1 MGVTSMR
8 VTTIVFILASCVL
21 WLQRPAVADGSSSE
35 AARTWYAVEINV
47 GPAWDDSISP
57 YDQAYFKEHS
67 VHLKELRS
75 AGHIVMGAR
84 YSDVGLLVFSA
95 RSADE
100 IRVLMDK
107 DPSMQAGTF
116 SYEIYPMNVFYPGLV
131 GDKK

>member
-1 MGVTSMR
+1 MR
-8 VTTIVFILASCVL
+8 VAVIVFTIASCVL
-21 WLQRPAVADGSSSE
+21 WLQRPAFADEVSSD
-35 AARTWYAVEINV
+35 APRTWFVVEIHV
-47 GPAWDDSISP
+47 GPGWDESISP
-57 YDQAYFKEHS
+57 YEQAYFKEHS
-67 VHLKELRS
+67 AHLNELRS

-95 RSADE
+95 RSAEE
-100 IRVLMDK
+100 IGALMDQ

>member
-1 MGVTSMR
+1 MR
-8 VTTIVFILASCVL
+8 VTTSLFVIATCVWLLHGPALA
-21 WLQRPAVADGSSSE
+21 DDSSSE
-35 AARTWYAVEINV
+35 AARTWFAVEINV
-47 GPAWDDSISP
+47 GPGWDESISP
-57 YDQAYFKEHS
+57 YEQAYFKEHS
-67 VHLKELRS
+67 AHLKELRS

-95 RSADE
+95 HSVEEISA
-100 IRVLMDK
+100 LMDE